1 MIRRL
6 RGRSS
11 RRRLAPR
18 EAAVGGFVE
27 PERAAAAGVP
37 TRAPRRLGGRA
48 RRVLLALAGLLLAV
62 SSVAGFVRTADAF
75 DERAAVVVAARNLP
89 RGHVLSA
96 GDLDAALV
104 LPGVVPHL
112 EWSDGAAAA
121 LAGLAVTHSVPA
133 GSLVTA
139 GMLAAPAAGA
149 FGDHLEVLVPVD
161 TSLVPSGVAEG
172 ELVLLIDPGAAP
184 SGSDPGRARRVIDT
198 LVAESLAGNALR
210 LFAPPAEW
218 VQWQTLPARLGGLP
232 MVLPVP
238 LGGDAAGLAAELN
251 AVWAAEHRQ
260 ASAAGSPL
268 GAAWETAGGPGLLQ
282 TVVPVDVSLS
292 ASGVAQ
298 GGLALLV
305 DPGVPLDA
313 ASGGR
318 PRSVLRSV
326 RLDHYRD
333 GLLGIWAEP
342 AEWVWWQSLAQ
353 RLGAAPMLLR
363 VSPDADTDAM
373 SADLNEAWRKHWEQR
388 W

>member
-1 MIRRL
+1 MIRGL
-6 RGRSS
+6 RERSG
-11 RRRLAPR
+11 RRRGALR
-18 EAAVGGFVE
+18 EAAAGGFVGSA
-27 PERAAAAGVP
+27 PAAGVP
-37 TRAPRRLGGRA
+37 ARAPRRLGGGGRRA
-48 RRVLLALAGLLLAV
+48 VAAAGGLLLV
-62 SSVAGFVRTADAF
+62 TGSVAGFVRTADAF
-75 DERAAVVVAARNLP
+75 DERSAVVVAARDLP
-89 RGHVLSA
+89 RGHVLA
-96 GDLDAALV
+96 VGDLDAALV
-104 LPGVVPHL
+104 LPGAVPHL

-121 LAGLAVTHSVPA
+121 LAGLALTHSVPA

-139 GMLAAPAAGA
+139 GMLAGPAAGA
-149 FGDHLEVLVPVD
+149 FGDRLEVLVPVD

-172 ELVLLIDPGAAP
+172 DLVLLIDPGASP

-198 LVAESLAGNALR
+198 LVAESLTGNALR

-218 VQWQTLPARLGGLP
+218 AQWRTLPARLGGPP

-238 LGGDAAGLAAELN
+238 PGGDAAVLAAELN
-251 AVWAAEHRQ
+251 AVWAVDHQMA
-260 ASAAGSPL
+260 AAAGSPL

-282 TVVPVDVSLS
+282 TVVPVDASLS

-298 GGLALLV
+298 GDLALLV

-318 PRSVLRSV
+318 PRSVLRTV

-363 VSPDADTDAM
+363 VTPDADTDAI

-388 W
+388 Q

>member
-1 MIRRL
+1 MIRGL
-6 RGRSS
+6 RGRSG
-11 RRRLAPR
+11 RRRLQQR
-18 EAAVGGFVE
+18 EAAAGGFVG
-27 PERAAAAGVP
+27 PAPAAAGVP
-37 TRAPRRLGGRA
+37 TRAPRRLSGGA
-48 RRVLLALAGLLLAV
+48 RRVVVAAAGLLLAAG
-62 SSVAGFVRTADAF
+62 SIAGFVRTADAF
-75 DERAAVVVAARNLP
+75 DERAAVVVAARDLP

-104 LPGVVPHL
+104 LPGAVPHL
-112 EWSDGAAAA
+112 EWSDAAAAA

-139 GMLAAPAAGA
+139 GMLAGPAAGA
-149 FGDHLEVLVPVD
+149 FGDRLEVLVPVD
-161 TSLVPSGVAEG
+161 TSLAPSGVAEG
-172 ELVLLIDPGAAP
+172 DLVLLIDPGAAP
-184 SGSDPGRARRVIDT
+184 SGSGPGRARRVIDT

-218 VQWQTLPARLGGLP
+218 VQWRTLAARLGGLP
-232 MVLPVP
+232 LVLPVP

-251 AVWAAEHRQ
+251 AVWAADHQ
-260 ASAAGSPL
+260 MAAAAGSPL
-268 GAAWETAGGPGLLQ
+268 GAVWETAGGPGLLQ
-282 TVVPVDVSLS
+282 TVVAVDVSLS

-298 GGLALLV
+298 GDLALLV

-363 VSPDADTDAM
+363 VSPDADTDAV

-388 W
+388 R